1 MSRLENHAVLRD
13 AASDVSTVCSAREM
27 WLGRSR
33 GSFFQ
38 WKTDFLGNCSH
49 EGQIHSSGSS
59 LIYFCT
65 TPKGRKSRI
74 TLILLGNF
82 ERLLWT

>member
-1 MSRLENHAVLRD
+1 MSRLENHAMLRD
-13 AASDVSTVCSAREM
+13 AATDVFNLPYAPLEKCGLAAIEGVF
-27 WLGRSR
+27 L
-33 GSFFQ
+33 
-38 WKTDFLGNCSH
+38 WKTDFLSNCSH

-82 ERLLWT
+82 